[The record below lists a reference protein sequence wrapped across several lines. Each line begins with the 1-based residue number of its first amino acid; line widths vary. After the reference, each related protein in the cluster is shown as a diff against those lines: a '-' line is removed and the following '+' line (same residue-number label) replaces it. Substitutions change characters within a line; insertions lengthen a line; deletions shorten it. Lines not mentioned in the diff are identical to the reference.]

1 MIDRNLGLIVLL
13 SWGLEGGIPIDF
25 SYPSSGSATTVIIVL
40 IYDVL
45 IIIDIKKIL
54 ALDLGTIKEI
64 KTRVPKQKSF
74 PV

>member
-13 SWGLEGGIPIDF
+13 SWGLDGGIPIDF
-25 SYPSSGSATTVIIVL
+25 FYTSKATVIIVL

-54 ALDLGTIKEI
+54 ALDLGTIKKI
-64 KTRVPKQKSF
+64 KTRIVPKQKSF